1 MENNIVNFNDMK
13 KLYDLKEKYDAG
25 LVDEDDMTVDEIK
38 GLTKLYL
45 DEPRELEKE
54 YTRKLI
60 QKSKENNYD

>member
-1 MENNIVNFNDMK
+1 MEDNIVNFNDIK
-13 KLYDLKEKYDAG
+13 KLYDLKEKYDCG

-45 DEPRELEKE
+45 DDTRELEKE